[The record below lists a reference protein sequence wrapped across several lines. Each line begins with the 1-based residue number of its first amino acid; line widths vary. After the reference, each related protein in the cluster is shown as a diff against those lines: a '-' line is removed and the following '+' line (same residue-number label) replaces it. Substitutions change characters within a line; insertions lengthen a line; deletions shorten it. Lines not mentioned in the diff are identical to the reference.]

1 MPNWCWNHL
10 NISGS
15 KKDMAKFYKA
25 MSVMPEND
33 MDHND
38 VDEDQRVF
46 DFNDF
51 VPRPK
56 SLDITSGSSTDQ
68 AVECIKYAEGQK
80 DVLDEKLGWPAWVD
94 DTDIKETDSL
104 DVKRDKMYK
113 YMVKNVTKEH
123 LKQGRQFIDNVEKY
137 GYGTWYNWSY
147 DNWGTKWNAC
157 DAYINEKRDEHLS
170 LSFSSAWSPPIPVI
184 WALMEQHPKL
194 DVELEYSESGM
205 GFAGMYGRHNGLT
218 FDSEGEI
225 INLSSCCKEQMTD
238 EWFEDCDEKEIEPWD
253 VCPKCKGDCE
263 YEEEIKY
270 NQ

>member
-56 SLDITSGSSTDQ
+56 SLDITSGSATDQ

-80 DVLDEKLGWPAWVD
+80 MFLMKNLVGLLG
-94 DTDIKETDSL
+94 
-104 DVKRDKMYK
+104 
-113 YMVKNVTKEH
+113 
-123 LKQGRQFIDNVEKY
+123 
-137 GYGTWYNWSY
+137 
-147 DNWGTKWNAC
+147 
-157 DAYINEKRDEHLS
+157 
-170 LSFSSAWSPPIPVI
+170 
-184 WALMEQHPKL
+184 LMIQ
-194 DVELEYSESGM
+194 
-205 GFAGMYGRHNGLT
+205 
-218 FDSEGEI
+218 I
-225 INLSSCCKEQMTD
+225 
-238 EWFEDCDEKEIEPWD
+238 
-253 VCPKCKGDCE
+253 
-263 YEEEIKY
+263 
-270 NQ
+270 